1 MSDKAAMT
9 NLLKEPQSP
18 GIAFLKGAG
27 AAAAAMLGP
36 FVAMLFSNT
45 PTAHLWKDIGLLAL
59 IMSVAAGLAGA
70 AFAGWALL
78 QRWAYDKVRTKEDA
92 W

>member
-1 MSDKAAMT
+1 MT
-9 NLLKEPQSP
+9 NLLKEPQRP

-27 AAAAAMLGP
+27 AAAVAMLGP
-36 FVAMLFSNT
+36 FVAMLISNM
-45 PTAHLWKDIGLLAL
+45 PRAHLWTDIGLLAL

-78 QRWAYDKVRTKEDA
+78 QCWAYDRVTTKDDA
-92 W
+92 WRPD